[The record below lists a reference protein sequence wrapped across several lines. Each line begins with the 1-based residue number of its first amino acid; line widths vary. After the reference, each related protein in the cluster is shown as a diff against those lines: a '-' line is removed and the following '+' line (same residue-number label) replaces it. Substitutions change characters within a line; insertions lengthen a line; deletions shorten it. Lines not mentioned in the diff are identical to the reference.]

1 MSHAIFQYFVSAC
14 LLASLGYLAFAI
26 LCVMRFKHPPGRRLA
41 APPPVTVL
49 KPICGLDAGL
59 RDNLRTF
66 CDQDYPCFQVIFGV
80 ASSTD
85 PAIPVIETVISEFP
99 DRDLR
104 LCIDARTAGAN
115 LKVSNLANIYPNAS
129 HDLIVIADSDM
140 RVGPDYL
147 NAVVAAF
154 EDPEVGAA
162 TCLYTGT
169 ATGGLASRL
178 GAVFINEWF
187 LPSVLV
193 AHALQP
199 IRFCFGATIA
209 IRRELLDRIGG
220 FARLA
225 PLLADDYMLGKLVCE
240 LGYKVKLTSYL
251 VENIV
256 QEADL
261 RSLFLHELRW
271 ARTVRTV
278 QPYGYLLSFVTYPM
292 PMALLFLP
300 VAPSIGLGL
309 GAIATAI
316 LLRLIM
322 HRCAGRRLLSK
333 HHVTP
338 WLLPL
343 RDVLSFAVWG
353 TSFLGRHVHWRHQT
367 FAVTANGGLTIQEP
381 QAT

>member
-1 MSHAIFQYFVSAC
+1 MPQTIFQFLVSAC
-14 LLASLGYLAFAI
+14 LLTSLGYLAFAI
-26 LCVMRFKHPPGRRLA
+26 VCVLRFSHPPGRRIA
-41 APPPVTVL
+41 APPPVTIL

-85 PAIPVIETVISEFP
+85 PAIPVIEAVIAEFP
-99 DRDLR
+99 DRDLK

-115 LKVSNLANIYPNAS
+115 LKVSNLANIYPHAS
-129 HDLIVIADSDM
+129 HDLILVADSDM

-147 NAVVAAF
+147 NAVVAAL
-154 EDPEVGAA
+154 EDPRVGAA

-169 ATGGLASRL
+169 ATGELASRL

-199 IRFCFGATIA
+199 IRFCFGATIL
-209 IRRELLDRIGG
+209 IRRQLLDRIGG

-225 PLLADDYMLGKLVCE
+225 SVLADDYTLGRLVSA
-240 LGYKVKLTSYL
+240 LGYKVQLSSYL
-251 VENIV
+251 VENV
-256 QEADL
+256 VKEANL

-278 QPYGYLLSFVTYPM
+278 QPYGYLLSFVTYPV
-292 PMALLFLP
+292 PMALLYLAL
-300 VAPSIGLGL
+300 APSPALGL
-309 GAIATAI
+309 GAVATAI

-322 HRCAGRRLLSK
+322 HRAAARRLQDRQPIS
-333 HHVTP
+333 P

-343 RDVLSFAVWG
+343 RDMLCFAVWG

-367 FAVTANGGLTIQEP
+367 FAVNSNGDLSLEESQVT
-381 QAT
+381 